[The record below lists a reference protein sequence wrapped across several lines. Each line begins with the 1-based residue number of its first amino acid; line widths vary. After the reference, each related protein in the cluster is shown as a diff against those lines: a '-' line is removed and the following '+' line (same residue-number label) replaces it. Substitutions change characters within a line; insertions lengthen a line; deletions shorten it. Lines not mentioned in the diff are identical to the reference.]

1 MSAPEDWINKQVAI
15 GISAAKPQ
23 LIIGELLEV
32 SDRGVTISVPVGVST
47 STVFYPWRRVEM
59 VQLESSAND
68 ESPSDEQLARR
79 IEELG
84 NLVSENASSREVGE

>member
-15 GISAAKPQ
+15 GVSGEKPQ
-23 LIIGELLEV
+23 LILGELLEV

-47 STVFYPWRRVEM
+47 STVFYPWGMVQM
-59 VQLESSAND
+59 VQLESSANN
-68 ESPSDEQLARR
+68 ESPSNEQLARR

-84 NLVSENASSREVGE
+84 D

>member
-59 VQLESSAND
+59 IQLESSAND
-68 ESPSDEQLARR
+68 DSSSDEQLARR

-84 NLVSENASSREVGE
+84 D